1 MSDEIA
7 LLDALRVPESF
18 RLQARLGRWAWIIR
32 IGAGLAALRGQ
43 AAPAATD

>member
-1 MSDEIA
+1 MSDETA

-43 AAPAATD
+43 AIPAATD